1 MLRCASQ
8 LRQAFS
14 NSGISAVRQQ
24 IDKLQTESAEVRAQL
39 QWKHLEHSKC
49 QRQSCFQALKILEA
63 QLSEQ
68 FSGQMSAVELKQVGR
83 YGFS

>member
-1 MLRCASQ
+1 M
-8 LRQAFS
+8 
-14 NSGISAVRQQ
+14 
-24 IDKLQTESAEVRAQL
+24 
-39 QWKHLEHSKC
+39 QWRRLERSKC
-49 QRQSCFQALKILEA
+49 QRQSCIQALKILEA